1 MSNVLLCF
9 LGTTE
14 YQPVRYHMNG
24 RTTARAEKYFQ
35 AALIQLLEM
44 PEICVRV
51 LATEEARKKHAEPLV
66 ERMRE
71 LGLDDR
77 RLSVVDIESPN
88 SERALWTI
96 FQKILENI
104 AEEDRVWFDIT
115 HGFRALPVA
124 AVLALTFAR
133 NVKRFTFEGLLYGA
147 FEARDERTKTAPVFD
162 LTTMLTLP
170 AWSESLAEWKRT
182 GRIDG
187 LVQQTKPYLR
197 QVQRQN
203 RQATA
208 LTRIPD
214 ELQQVSDALTMV
226 RHDVPGFLAERAAKR
241 IEEAQAELPN
251 HPTLKPL
258 GIILGPLKRD
268 LEELRGVPNYDP
280 DTQQQKAAVID
291 ETYLRRLVRTGRWFL
306 ERKRLAEGITTLRE
320 TITACAV
327 RLVRHGGVDE
337 VVERGKSYTWHHEK
351 FRASVDWSLQVLSG
365 AERMPEDFSRDA
377 PQNEVI
383 SNKLSNN
390 ELREAAR
397 EAFVTLRSSRN
408 KVNHAWTSGE
418 HTKESFNGSS
428 ASTFREEL
436 QKAAAAVDRL
446 VELTIAA
453 TTDHETR

>member
-24 RTTARAEKYFQ
+24 RTTERAEKYFQ
-35 AALIQLLEM
+35 AALIQLLEV

-66 ERMRE
+66 ERLRE
-71 LGLDDR
+71 LGLDDG

-88 SERALWTI
+88 SERALWSI
-96 FQKILENI
+96 FEKVLENI
-104 AEEDRVWFDIT
+104 AEDDHVWFDIT

-133 NVKRFTFEGLLYGA
+133 NVKRFTFKGLLYGA
-147 FEARDERTKTAPVFD
+147 FEARDECADTAPVFD
-162 LTTMLTLP
+162 LTAMLTLP

-182 GRIDG
+182 GRADG
-187 LVQQTKPYLR
+187 IVQQTKPYLS
-197 QVQRQN
+197 QVQRQE
-203 RQATA
+203 RQTTA

-214 ELQQVSDALTMV
+214 ALQQVSDALTMV
-226 RHDVPGFLAERAAKR
+226 RHDVPGFLAESAIKH
-241 IEEAQAELPN
+241 IEEAQADIPN
-251 HPTLKPL
+251 HPSMKPL
-258 GIILGPLKRD
+258 SFILEPLKRD
-268 LEELRGVPNYDP
+268 LEELRGIPKYDP
-280 DTQQQKAAVID
+280 DSQQARAAVID
-291 ETYLRRLVRTGRWFL
+291 ETYLRRLVKTGRWFL
-306 ERKRLAEGITTLRE
+306 ERKRLAEGCTTLRE

-327 RLVRHGGVDE
+327 RLVRHAGVDQI
-337 VVERGKSYTWHHEK
+337 VERCTPYAWHHEK

-365 AERMPEDFSRDA
+365 AEPEPKEFSTDA
-377 PQNEVI
+377 PQNKVI
-383 SNKLSNN
+383 SERLENT

-418 HTKESFNGSS
+418 HTRERFKGAS
-428 ASTFREEL
+428 ASVFLEEL
-436 QKAAAAVDRL
+436 KKAAVAVDRL

-453 TTDHETR
+453 TTDA

>member
-1 MSNVLLCF
+1 VSNVLLCF
-9 LGTTE
+9 LGTNK

-24 RTTARAEKYFQ
+24 RTTERAEEYFQ
-35 AALIQLLEM
+35 AALIQLLEV

-66 ERMRE
+66 ERLRE
-71 LGLDDR
+71 LGLDDG

-88 SERALWTI
+88 SERALWSI
-96 FQKILENI
+96 FEKVLENI
-104 AEEDRVWFDIT
+104 AEDDHVWFDIT

-147 FEARDERTKTAPVFD
+147 FEARDECANTAPVFD

-182 GRIDG
+182 GRADG
-187 LVQQTKPYLR
+187 IVQQTKPYLS
-197 QVQRQN
+197 QIQRQK
-203 RQATA
+203 QQTTA

-214 ELQQVSDALTMV
+214 ALQQVSDALTMV
-226 RHDVPGFLAERAAKR
+226 RHDVPGFLAEKAITQ
-241 IEEAQAELPN
+241 IEEAQADIPN
-251 HPTLKPL
+251 HPSMKPL
-258 GIILGPLKRD
+258 GVILEPLKRD
-268 LEELRGVPNYDP
+268 LEELRGTPKYDP
-280 DTQQQKAAVID
+280 DSQQAKAAVID
-291 ETYLRRLVRTGRWFL
+291 ETYLRRLVKTGRWFL
-306 ERKRLAEGITTLRE
+306 ERKRLAEGCTTLRE

-327 RLVRHGGVDE
+327 RLVRHGGVDKI
-337 VVERGKSYTWHHEK
+337 VERCTPYAWHHEK

-365 AERMPEDFSRDA
+365 AEPKPKEFSADA
-377 PQNEVI
+377 PQNKVI
-383 SNKLSNN
+383 SERLENT

-418 HTKESFNGSS
+418 HTRERFNGAS
-428 ASTFREEL
+428 ASVFLEEL
-436 QKAAAAVDRL
+436 KKAAVAVDRL

-453 TTDHETR
+453 TTDA